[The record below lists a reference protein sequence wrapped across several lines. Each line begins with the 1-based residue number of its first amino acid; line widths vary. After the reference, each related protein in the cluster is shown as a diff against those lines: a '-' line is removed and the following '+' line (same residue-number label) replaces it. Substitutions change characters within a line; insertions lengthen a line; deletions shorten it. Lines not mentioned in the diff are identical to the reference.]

1 MTIQEFFGQEL
12 PGLPQ
17 PEPMYD
23 MAHIP
28 TDNFSKM
35 FQTHHNI
42 FIVDINPEFA
52 EPLLETRKDLWASPQ
67 RVIKMTVPDEASFY
81 AEFDLNK
88 EAFIEFFNANERRRA
103 TDAYRAIED
112 RKITDFVKENS
123 DIEILIPESFYIAV
137 GQKDFVWLRREAQRF
152 SQGILIYSFPYTD
165 TLAFNYDR
173 IIQTRD
179 SITRINV
186 PGPSEGSYM
195 KTSMIE
201 PPVVKRIDFNGS
213 FAVEMRGMW
222 ELEGDFMGG
231 PFVSYTLVDEI
242 QNRVV
247 TIEGFVYNPG
257 NDKKNLLRQVEALIY
272 TTNFVD
278 PTRDELSAK

>member
-1 MTIQEFFGQEL
+1 
-12 PGLPQ
+12 
-17 PEPMYD
+17 
-23 MAHIP
+23 
-28 TDNFSKM
+28 
-35 FQTHHNI
+35 
-42 FIVDINPEFA
+42 
-52 EPLLETRKDLWASPQ
+52 
-67 RVIKMTVPDEASFY
+67 
-81 AEFDLNK
+81 
-88 EAFIEFFNANERRRA
+88 
-103 TDAYRAIED
+103 
-112 RKITDFVKENS
+112 
-123 DIEILIPESFYIAV
+123 
-137 GQKDFVWLRREAQRF
+137 
-152 SQGILIYSFPYTD
+152 
-165 TLAFNYDR
+165 
-173 IIQTRD
+173 
-179 SITRINV
+179 
-186 PGPSEGSYM
+186 M